1 MNKVTPI
8 DEIQK
13 VRKRLSGEVIELP
26 DFDDGQPF
34 NAKLKRLSLLELLKT
49 GVIPNP
55 LTAAAQEIY
64 EGRQRADIKKYAEVL
79 DIICEKALVEP
90 AYEDVSDVL
99 TDTQKVAI
107 LAYTQHGV
115 AGLAPFRVFR
125 STDKGKEK
133 DKK

>member
-1 MNKVTPI
+1 MDKVTSLDDI
-8 DEIQK
+8 K
-13 VRKRLSGEVIELP
+13 KRRKEFSEGKIIELP

-34 NAKLKRLSLLELLKT
+34 SAKLKRLSLLELLKT
-49 GVIPNP
+49 GTIPNP

-64 EGRQRADIKKYAEVL
+64 EGKQRADMKKYAEVL

-107 LAYTQHGV
+107 LAFTQHGV
-115 AGLAPFRVFR
+115 AGLMPFRVFK
-125 STDKGKEK
+125 SPGK